1 MASEETAA
9 TIDASD
15 LITAVQSLSDY
26 DDAIPVVTVSQ
37 SWEIFFVLSA
47 EQTEADAAGSLLAA
61 CQSTSPDCA
70 FAAATAEGRRRARR
84 GLQSGSAAATR
95 LTRSLVSGPLNSQI
109 PNLADSGVVLTGTS
123 FVGADAQ
130 LSVTQQGGAI
140 EAEQLLSGSL
150 SPEAV
155 RASVSDELGLN
166 PWDLG
171 IVVTQP
177 TFPPMPPPVS
187 PRAAPP
193 PIPVTPPLPLYPPPS
208 IEPSHSPPQ
217 TDDLEEVEKEGGG
230 EGRSQSDV
238 DRLTV
243 GLWVAGGMSLL
254 LAAAGIALHRY
265 RSVAKSTTTS
275 TSTTT
280 SMTTS
285 TTTTTTTKTT
295 NRLEGAIDAAKSKV
309 IEQTS
314 GRSSFRRVPEEDEPK
329 THVKAVINHE
339 PMPAH
344 RLSDSND
351 YDAIWC

>member
-26 DDAIPVVTVSQ
+26 DNAIPVVTVSQ
-37 SWEIFFVLSA
+37 SWEISFELSA
-47 EQTEADAAGSLLAA
+47 ELEQTEADAAVSLLAA

-70 FAAATAEGRRRARR
+70 FAAATAEGRRSARR

-123 FVGADAQ
+123 FVGADVQ

-155 RASVSDELGLN
+155 RARVSDELGLD
-166 PWDLG
+166 PSDLG

-217 TDDLEEVEKEGGG
+217 TDDLEEEKEGGG

-243 GLWVAGGMSLL
+243 GLCVAGGMSLL

-265 RSVAKSTTTS
+265 RSAAKSTTTS
-275 TSTTT
+275 TTTSTTST
-280 SMTTS
+280 

-295 NRLEGAIDAAKSKV
+295 NRLGGAIDAAKSKV

-314 GRSSFRRVPEEDEPK
+314 GRSSFRRVPEEDEPE
-329 THVKAVINHE
+329 TRVKAVIHHE
-339 PMPAH
+339 LTPAY
-344 RLSDSND
+344 RLPDSND
-351 YDAIWC
+351 YDVTSC